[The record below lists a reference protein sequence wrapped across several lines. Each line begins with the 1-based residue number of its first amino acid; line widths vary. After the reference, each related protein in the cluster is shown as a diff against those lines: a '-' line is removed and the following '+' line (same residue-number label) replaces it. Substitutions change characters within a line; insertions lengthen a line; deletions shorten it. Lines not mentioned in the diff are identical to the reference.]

1 MNAFTQSYEYDKN
14 NNRTKITKDG
24 TATTATYDA
33 ANQMTAL
40 GSTSYAY
47 DRNGN
52 LTAYGSNSLTYDQ
65 ADDWVS
71 GTVNGSSVAF
81 GYDGWGRRTNRTVS
95 STRTD
100 FWYDQTGLTLETGGA
115 SATYLRDP
123 QGALLSVHNGTLY
136 NYGRDRLSST
146 TALVTTGQALNTTYR
161 YDPWGDSIGGTGSAY
176 NPFQF
181 TGVYRDS
188 ATSLY
193 RMTQRYYQPTS
204 GRFTQMDPLP
214 ESVMLPNRYEYAD
227 CKPSNFVNPAGLYR
241 CTAEYTMDQ
250 VSNLAGFA
258 LVLREG

>member
-1 MNAFTQSYEYDKN
+1 
-14 NNRTKITKDG
+14 
-24 TATTATYDA
+24 
-33 ANQMTAL
+33 
-40 GSTSYAY
+40 
-47 DRNGN
+47 
-52 LTAYGSNSLTYDQ
+52 
-65 ADDWVS
+65 
-71 GTVNGSSVAF
+71 
-81 GYDGWGRRTNRTVS
+81 VS

-161 YDPWGDSIGGTGSAY
+161 YDPWGESIGGSGSAY

-214 ESVMLPNRYEYAD
+214 ESVMLPNRYEYAG
-227 CKPSNFVNPAGLYR
+227 CNPSNFVDPSGLHADCVNSVAATYWS
-241 CTAEYTMDQ
+241 TLIFVGSAIALPIPIT
-250 VSNLAGFA
+250 VAGFA
-258 LVLREG
+258 LFAIFLGSAGQSVQSAIAVNKECY